1 MMVGWYLVETHTI
14 LNIKQTMEKSTEEQ
28 QVILTS
34 HVPTPE
40 EIFNSNIGGSAV
52 VGAAIAYALWKK
64 EGKLKI

>member
-1 MMVGWYLVETHTI
+1 
-14 LNIKQTMEKSTEEQ
+14 MEKSTEEQ